1 MPTRLGSFIAAFPIA
16 VMCAGQPR
24 KEFEVKGRLTR
35 LMIVLGTVAFIMAS
49 CSPTAPSTAPTKA
62 PEAKT
67 AEPTKAPTAPVPP
80 TAVPATPSAA
90 PTQAKAASVGFPEKG
105 KTITFSIPFAA
116 GGGSDLIVRNI
127 APLME
132 KDLGIPIAVV
142 NKPGAATQ
150 TGTTEVVKAKP
161 DGYTIGIATLI
172 TTAVTY
178 MDPEKQAAYGRKD
191 IQTIANLTVED
202 MVITVKAESPYKT
215 IKDIID
221 AAKAKP
227 GDVKIGTTGLMGIG
241 HLAALQLQEEAKVQF
256 AYVHF
261 DGAGPAMTALLG
273 GHVDATCTGASTILG
288 QVKSGTL
295 RVLGYLDNQQ
305 SKFFPQIKPIT
316 DQGYTVAVPAAYGVI
331 GPAGIPKGVLDILS
345 NSLKKAVENPDM
357 VKKFEE
363 LGFTPRYMD
372 PVQYSNYWDQRET
385 QAKPLIEL
393 ARKQ

>member
-1 MPTRLGSFIAAFPIA
+1 
-16 VMCAGQPR
+16 
-24 KEFEVKGRLTR
+24 VKGRLIR
-35 LMIVLGTVAFIMAS
+35 LMVVLGMAVFVVTG
-49 CSPTAPSTAPTKA
+49 CSSAAPSPAPTKA
-62 PEAKT
+62 PEAKA
-67 AEPTKAPTAPVPP
+67 AEPTKAAAAPAAPTTAPAAPTAAPVQP
-80 TAVPATPSAA
+80 TAVP
-90 PTQAKAASVGFPEKG
+90 VNFPEKG
-105 KTITFSIPFAA
+105 KNITFVIPFAA

-132 KDLGIPIAVV
+132 KDLGVPIVIV

-150 TGTTEVVKAKP
+150 TGTTDVVKSKA

-172 TTAVTY
+172 STAVTY
-178 MDPEKQAAYGRKD
+178 MDPDKQATYGRKD
-191 IQTIANLTVED
+191 IQAISNLTVED
-202 MVITVKAESPYKT
+202 MVLTVNADSPYKT
-215 IKDIID
+215 IKDILD

-227 GDVKIGTTGLMGIG
+227 GQVKIGTTGLMGIG
-241 HLAALQLQEEAKVQF
+241 HLAGLQLQEEAKVQF
-256 AYVHF
+256 GYVHF

-273 GHVDATCTGASTILG
+273 GHVDVTSTGVSTVLG

-331 GPAGIPKGVLDILS
+331 GPAGIPKGVLDVLS
-345 NSLKKAVENPDM
+345 KEFKATVENGDI

-372 PVQYSNYWDQRET
+372 PTQYSTYWDQRET
-385 QAKPLIEL
+385 QAKPLIDL
-393 ARKQ
+393 AKKQE